1 MEQHILE
8 TLIDEQLKPYHIKY
22 KDVKDINQWFMR
34 YETTKK
40 EQSIFCDWAVKYLV
54 ENLNI
59 SKKLAEVEVSW
70 FILEWGLVLNKAE
83 QKEEQS

>member
-1 MEQHILE
+1 MEQQILE
-8 TLIDEQLKPYHIKY
+8 TLIDEQLKPYHKKY

-34 YETTKK
+34 YTTTKE
-40 EQSIFCDWAVKYLV
+40 EQTRFSNWAVNYLI

-70 FILEWGLVLNKAE
+70 FILEWGLALNKEE
-83 QKEEQS
+83 QKEGQS